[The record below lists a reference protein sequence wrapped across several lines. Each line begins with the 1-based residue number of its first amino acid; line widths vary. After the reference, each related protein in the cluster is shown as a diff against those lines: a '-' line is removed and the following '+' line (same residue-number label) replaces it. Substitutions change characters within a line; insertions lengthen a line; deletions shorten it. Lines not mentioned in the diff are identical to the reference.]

1 MNNRHQT
8 PLYSKIIS
16 CYVWILYL
24 YIVPK
29 VFHFIG
35 LLPRPIRF
43 PLLYCVLTSLPS
55 VYILLG
61 LIGIFC
67 SRLQQ
72 SILIYRILIQVP
84 IPSLRYTLQQPS
96 TEPAPSVPTCTSFT
110 DMSADQPEAPLTSRL
125 VALVQLQGSI
135 TNSYKNWPL

>member
-1 MNNRHQT
+1 VVALLHVVWSTNLGQKDTPPEPPQT
-8 PLYSKIIS
+8 DRPPQPAAKTLPL
-16 CYVWILYL
+16 
-24 YIVPK
+24 
-29 VFHFIG
+29 
-35 LLPRPIRF
+35 
-43 PLLYCVLTSLPS
+43 PLVDEFLCVAFTL
-55 VYILLG
+55 
-61 LIGIFC
+61 
-67 SRLQQ
+67 
-72 SILIYRILIQVP
+72 